1 MVVIFTFVLTHSAL
15 GQERSI
21 RINTI
26 EADSLSD
33 TLSITDTSLIQID
46 SLTTDSTLTADST
59 KKVSLEERLGIKLS
73 PDALDE
79 VVKSEAKDSAV
90 LNMQSNVFH
99 LYGNAKVNYQDME
112 LKAGTIIY
120 QQSENLVT
128 AAPLQTDTFTKLKD
142 RPSFTQGSESF
153 TYDSIKYNFKSK
165 RAIVR
170 NPRTQYGNGYVYS
183 DQIKRN
189 PDQSIYGL
197 RNLYTT
203 CALDTPHFGIKAK
216 KIKVIP
222 GRVVASGAANINIE
236 NVPTPLF
243 LPFGLFPISKGQ
255 RSGFI
260 LPTYTI
266 EEARG
271 VGLLGGGYY
280 FNFGDYADL
289 ETRANIYSKGSWQ
302 VSGSNHYAKRY
313 KYQGGLTF
321 TYNYVKTGED
331 YEVDATQQRD
341 FNVQWRHQ
349 SDPKSRPGS
358 NFTASVNAGTSS
370 FNTNATYDATQILN
384 NQYRSN
390 IAYQKTWANKPF
402 TLGIGASH
410 SQEAST
416 GQVNVTLPD
425 ISFFVNQFNPFQGKN
440 SLGTKWYEKIT
451 ASYTFTAQNQ
461 LNFTDSLFNF
471 NKLSF
476 SDFRNGM
483 KHSVPINATYNI
495 FRFIQVGIGGNY
507 NEYWLTK
514 QTFKGYDYTGDSVAV
529 TTYNGFYTARDYNVG
544 INLNTRIYGL
554 KMFKKGGLMGIRHVL
569 IPTVGL
575 NYVPDFAKDPYRF
588 GYETIIDPNA
598 ENTTFLS
605 PYEGAI
611 LGAPTQ
617 LGNYS
622 SVVSFALD
630 NNLQIKVR
638 SNGDSTGSK
647 NIRLIDNFKLSTGYN
662 LAVDSFNWSDLS
674 LSFNTM
680 FFNVV
685 NVRASAQYDLYAFD
699 YEEERRVNTTMF
711 QKGTGIARFKTANVS
726 LDASLKPRER
736 QNEQRNISDTYNRL
750 QQWGITDR
758 YYDFDIPWNVGV
770 TYVLG
775 INKSYLAESKK
786 DTVQISNHNIGFNGQ
801 MNLTSRWKLT
811 VNTSYNVAQKKLQMT
826 QINIVRDLHC
836 WEMVLSVIP
845 FGDRKFYNFTLNVKA
860 SELQDL
866 KILRRRDFR
875 DAIF

>member
-1 MVVIFTFVLTHSAL
+1 MVVIFAFVLTQRSYA
-15 GQERSI
+15 QENPI
-21 RINTI
+21 KINTI
-26 EADSLSD
+26 PQDTVVDTIKLNDS
-33 TLSITDTSLIQID
+33 SLAAID
-46 SLTTDSTLTADST
+46 SIASDSVKEVDST
-59 KKVSLEERLGIKLS
+59 KKQSLEERLGIKIS
-73 PDALDE
+73 PDALDD
-79 VVKSEAKDSAV
+79 VVQSEASDSAV
-90 LNMQSNVFH
+90 LNMQKNVFY
-99 LYGNAKVNYQDME
+99 LYGNAKVDYQDME

-120 QQSENLVT
+120 EQTNNLVT
-128 AAPLQTDTFTKLKD
+128 AAPLETDTFTKLKD
-142 RPSFTQGSESF
+142 RPSFKQGSESF
-153 TYDSIKYNFKSK
+153 TYDSIRYNFKSK
-165 RAIVR
+165 KAIVR

-183 DQIKRN
+183 EQIKRN
-189 PDQSIYGL
+189 PDQSIYGY

-236 NVPTPLF
+236 NVPTPVF

-266 EEARG
+266 EERRG
-271 VGLLGGGYY
+271 VGLLQGGYY
-280 FNFGDYADL
+280 FNFNEYSDL
-289 ETRANIYSKGSWQ
+289 ETRVNIYSKGSWQ
-302 VSGSNHYAKRY
+302 VSSSSRYAKRY
-313 KYQGGLTF
+313 KYKGGLAF

-331 YEVDATQQRD
+331 YEINSTQQRD
-341 FNVQWRHQ
+341 FNVQWSHQ

-370 FNTNATYDATQILN
+370 FNTNATYDASQILN

-390 IAYQKTWANKPF
+390 IAYQKTWANRPF

-461 LNFTDSLFNF
+461 LSFTDSLFSF
-471 NKLSF
+471 EKLSF
-476 SDFRNGM
+476 TDFRNGM
-483 KHSVPINATYNI
+483 KHSIPLNATYNI
-495 FRFIQVGIGGNY
+495 FRFIQLSIGGNY
-507 NEYWLTK
+507 NEYWFTK
-514 QTFKGYDYTGDSVAV
+514 QTFKGYDYTGDSVAL
-529 TTYNGFYTARDYNVG
+529 TTYNGFYAARDYNAG
-544 INLNTRIYGL
+544 INANTRIYGL

-569 IPTVGL
+569 TPSVGL

-588 GYETIIDPNA
+588 GYETIIDPKA
-598 ENTTFLS
+598 EQTTFLS

-611 LGAPTQ
+611 LGAPSQ

-622 SVVSFALD
+622 SVVSFGLD

-638 SNGDSTGSK
+638 SRDDSTGSK

-674 LSFNTM
+674 VAFNTM
-680 FFNVV
+680 LFNVI
-685 NVRASAQYDLYAFD
+685 NVRASARYDLYAFD
-699 YEEERRVNTTMF
+699 YDLERRVNTTML
-711 QKGTGIARFKTANVS
+711 QKGTGFARFKSANVS

-736 QNEQRNISDTYNRL
+736 QNEQRDISDTYNRL
-750 QQWGITDR
+750 QQWGLTDR
-758 YYDFDIPWNVGV
+758 YYDFDIPWNLGV

-775 INKSYLAESKK
+775 ITKSYVAQSKK
-786 DTVQISNHNIGFNGQ
+786 DTVQIGNHNIGLNGQ
-801 MNLTSRWKLT
+801 VNLTSRWKLT
-811 VNTSYNVAQKKLQMT
+811 VNTSYNVTQKKLQMT

-845 FGDRKFYNFTLNVKA
+845 FGDYKFYNFTLNVKA